1 MIFRV
6 EGKNAVV
13 ISWPRNYK
21 PKISPSRKIFIESL
35 KYKKEQVEKTFD
47 ILWKT
52 RETSESIAVFKNNI
66 ELYYNIHGKAD
77 FVFQIDSTKTILVFP
92 FRYDFLIT
100 LQWLHLII

>member
-52 RETSESIAVFKNNI
+52 RETSESIAVFKTGVNFSFI
-66 ELYYNIHGKAD
+66 YQVSDAKRL
-77 FVFQIDSTKTILVFP
+77 TKMLTGIMHK
-92 FRYDFLIT
+92 RM
-100 LQWLHLII
+100 H